1 MSVVADV
8 WSSLRLKFPS
18 WAGLWLSGPY
28 EYNGDRGEKK
38 KNEKIIDTNTH
49 PDLMRYLCR
58 VLRLERVPCFLV
70 VLGNGSK
77 DFPSLVLSPG
87 SSLEIAEATVRFSF
101 LGLSVNIF
109 EMCLYFQFTAATLAK
124 WYLFL
129 MFKFWM
135 MTVINRNV
143 FSFSTLQT
151 W

>member
-1 MSVVADV
+1 M
-8 WSSLRLKFPS
+8 
-18 WAGLWLSGPY
+18 SGPY

-58 VLRLERVPCFLV
+58 VLRLERIPCFLV
-70 VLGNGSK
+70 VFGDGSK
-77 DFPSLVLSPG
+77 DFPSLVLRPV

-124 WYLFL
+124 
-129 MFKFWM
+129 
-135 MTVINRNV
+135 
-143 FSFSTLQT
+143 
-151 W
+151 